1 MRKVSLLFG
10 LIVMMFVAMPMS
22 AQTYKDKKAA
32 KKAAWE
38 QDQQQKTE
46 EDALLHKMRMDSI
59 RKAAERAE
67 AQRLREEQ
75 EEAMRE
81 VEVNVPCC
89 GEEFFST
96 STLLRASGNG
106 QSMNQQVAKNMARSS
121 ALQELT
127 SKVKVAVEALVEN
140 YYKSENL
147 NMTETFEQRFQE
159 MTVQKIKEEISG
171 YRTICEKY
179 TKFMNNGRP
188 AFKCYMAIEIG
199 KDDLL
204 KPVFETLSN
213 DQSAQIDMDYETFK
227 AEFDKEFAE

>member
-1 MRKVSLLFG
+1 MRKVSLLLG
-10 LIVMMFVAMPMS
+10 LIVMMFVVMPMS

-188 AFKCYMAIEIG
+188 AFKCYVAIEIG
-199 KDDLL
+199 KDELL
-204 KPVFETLSN
+204 KPVFETLTE
-213 DQSAQIDMDYETFK
+213 DQSAQIDMDYNTFK

>member
-1 MRKVSLLFG
+1 MKKVSLLFG
-10 LIVMMFVAMPMS
+10 LIVMMFVVMPMS

-188 AFKCYMAIEIG
+188 AFKCYVAIEIG
-199 KDDLL
+199 KDELL
-204 KPVFETLSN
+204 KPVFETLTE
-213 DQSAQIDMDYETFK
+213 DQSAQIDMDYNTFK
-227 AEFDKEFAE
+227 AEFDEEFAE

>member
-10 LIVMMFVAMPMS
+10 LIVMMFVATPMS

-38 QDQQQKTE
+38 QDQQQKAE

-59 RKAAERAE
+59 RQAAQRAE
-67 AQRLREEQ
+67 AQRLKEEQ

-81 VEVNVPCC
+81 VEVKVPCC

-96 STLLRASGNG
+96 PTLIRASGSG

-127 SKVKVAVEALVEN
+127 SKVKVSVEALVSN
-140 YYKSENL
+140 YYKSENI
-147 NMTETFEQRFQE
+147 NMTENFMQKFQE

-188 AFKCYMAIEIG
+188 AFKCYVAIEIG
-199 KDDLL
+199 KDELL
-204 KPVFETLSN
+204 KPVFETLTE
-213 DQSAQIDMDYETFK
+213 DQSAQIDMDYNTFK

>member
-1 MRKVSLLFG
+1 MKKVSLLFG

-32 KKAAWE
+32 KKEAWE
-38 QDQQQKTE
+38 QDQQQKAE
-46 EDALLHKMRMDSI
+46 EDDLLHKMRMDSI
-59 RKAAERAE
+59 RQAAQRAE
-67 AQRLREEQ
+67 AQRLKEEQ

-81 VEVNVPCC
+81 VEVAVPCC

-96 STLLRASGNG
+96 PTLIRASGNG

-121 ALQELT
+121 AIQELT
-127 SKVKVAVEALVEN
+127 SKVKVSVEALVGN
-140 YYKSENL
+140 YYKSENI
-147 NMTETFEQRFQE
+147 NMTENFMQKFQE

-204 KPVFETLSN
+204 KPVFETLTN

>member
-10 LIVMMFVAMPMS
+10 LIVMMFVVMPMS

-32 KKAAWE
+32 KKATWE
-38 QDQQQKTE
+38 MKQEQAVE
-46 EDALLHKMRMDSI
+46 EAALLHKMKMDSI

-127 SKVKVAVEALVEN
+127 SKVKVAVEALVKN

-179 TKFMNNGRP
+179 AKIMNNGRP
-188 AFKCYMAIEIG
+188 AFKCFMAIEIG
-199 KDDLL
+199 KDELL
-204 KPVFETLSN
+204 KPVFETLTE
-213 DQSAQIDMDYETFK
+213 DQSAQIDMDYNTFK
-227 AEFDKEFAE
+227 AEFDEEFAE